1 MSVNG
6 YQDEKAKESNKL
18 AASKEEEEQDF
29 DNDNIQDT
37 SLQQEKRRYIN
48 VFCCQMSIGILVT
61 YTYIAMSIF
70 MNMLN
75 RILFHTYKFRFN
87 FTILFLQQ
95 LFCLVTFLILS
106 KTSQAYRDKSGEI
119 NYSDYKRLR
128 KNYISFTIVFILNNL
143 IGFIGSQLIVNTPM
157 FLTLR
162 KLVLVMTYL
171 NDIIIGK
178 KKLSCFTSSCIL
190 VVTFGTVIAG
200 IEDFSA
206 DYVGYIIVIIKH
218 ILFIFGRYFKKN

>member
-6 YQDEKAKESNKL
+6 YQDEKGKESNKL
-18 AASKEEEEQDF
+18 AASKEEEEQDI

-61 YTYIAMSIF
+61 YIYIAMSIF
-70 MNMLN
+70 MNMFN

-106 KTSQAYRDKSGEI
+106 KASQAYRNKSGEI

-143 IGFIGSQLIVNTPM
+143 IGFIGSQLITNTPM

-162 KLVLVMTYL
+162 KLVLVMAYL
-171 NDIIIGK
+171 NDIMIGK
-178 KKLSCFTSSCIL
+178 RKLSCFTSTCVL

-206 DYVGYIIVIIKH
+206 DYVGYIIVIIKY
-218 ILFIFGRYFKKN
+218 ILFILEDILKN